1 MARKSAYH
9 WVYILMHEECVWFFF
24 ADNDLTDFNAYL
36 NIMAKKLTTPEADDE
51 LRMAFRVFDK
61 EGMYIAL
68 FDKLVFV
75 CMRESSFFSQGVG
88 GERVRE
94 RFCFATT
101 KTHTDIPHTPW
112 DTH

>member
-1 MARKSAYH
+1 MCLFY
-9 WVYILMHEECVWFFF
+9 F

-75 CMRESSFFSQGVG
+75 CMR
-88 GERVRE
+88 
-94 RFCFATT
+94 
-101 KTHTDIPHTPW
+101 
-112 DTH
+112 